1 MEKLVSPILPLVKVI
16 QSAIH
21 GGNHLI
27 PSDPVVGLLSLQAKG
42 NLLIFR
48 VTQSAWVGDIWN
60 PEELGT
66 ELTTRG
72 LSGHVPT
79 KYSDFL
85 PWFLCAHPHSILAV
99 RLEPGKY
106 FSGEN
111 LDPRKET

>member
-1 MEKLVSPILPLVKVI
+1 M
-16 QSAIH
+16 
-21 GGNHLI
+21 I
-27 PSDPVVGLLSLQAKG
+27 PSNPVVGLLSLQAKG

-48 VTQSAWVGDIWN
+48 VIQSAWVGDIWN

-66 ELTTRG
+66 ELTRG
-72 LSGHVPT
+72 LSRHVLT

-111 LDPRKET
+111 RDPRKET